1 MYTDDRFW
9 EGVSNLDE
17 AAAVP
22 VAPCNAETRR
32 SRSYATRQINYSLP
46 PSECFSFS
54 PLYCSRTRHFSPVVV
69 YLTRKTREM
78 LCWGHF
84 NPSMQCA
91 LNSRVAHAVVVFL
104 DFFLPFLPSLFLILS
119 SMPGAWLRRT
129 CGRVTLEMVWITFR
143 ILSLWR
149 HISCLSLSFS
159 LSSLLMC
166 PLSWGRI
173 KVSHC
178 KSLRKFGLGFL
189 PLWTWEFKWRESERD
204 AVSVLEASC
213 NTFHKQC
220 VTINPNLIPVHIVVF
235 LTRLFVR
242 KHLKTLLSTKRAR
255 ELFSRSAR
263 WDATA
268 GVTSLP
274 AYSGIVN
281 AVLMCVCVCAQL
293 VRKCNEGARTME
305 RTEMMYTINSQ
316 LEFKIKVSPH
326 PELRCFSQA
335 SMLHIYKQKRT
346 KIAVPLIR

>member
-91 LNSRVAHAVVVFL
+91 LSFARSTCSRRVPRFL
-104 DFFLPFLPSLFLILS
+104 SFLPSLFLILS

-149 HISCLSLSFS
+149 HISCLSLS
-159 LSSLLMC
+159 LSF
-166 PLSWGRI
+166 LSPY
-173 KVSHC
+173 VS
-178 KSLRKFGLGFL
+178 
-189 PLWTWEFKWRESERD
+189 
-204 AVSVLEASC
+204 
-213 NTFHKQC
+213 
-220 VTINPNLIPVHIVVF
+220 
-235 LTRLFVR
+235 
-242 KHLKTLLSTKRAR
+242 
-255 ELFSRSAR
+255 
-263 WDATA
+263 
-268 GVTSLP
+268 
-274 AYSGIVN
+274 
-281 AVLMCVCVCAQL
+281 
-293 VRKCNEGARTME
+293 
-305 RTEMMYTINSQ
+305 
-316 LEFKIKVSPH
+316 
-326 PELRCFSQA
+326 PELRQNQSV
-335 SMLHIYKQKRT
+335 SL
-346 KIAVPLIR
+346 